1 MTKKTSM
8 SRLELKNGSNLTR
21 WSGREATGH
30 VGSEAVSSHCETN
43 GEEEEKVVAL
53 D

>member
-1 MTKKTSM
+1 MIKTTSM
-8 SRLELKNGSNLTR
+8 SRLELKNGSNPTR
-21 WSGREATGH
+21 WRGWEATGH

-43 GEEEEKVVAL
+43 GEEDEKVVGL